1 MWEGTQDLG
10 EHREGLGEH
19 REGLEEHREGM
30 GEHREVVVGSTC
42 LLGPEREEN
51 QGHSLSSVFLP
62 WARSSL

>member
-19 REGLEEHREGM
+19 REGLGGHGEVM

-42 LLGPEREEN
+42 LLGPERERGES
-51 QGHSLSSVFLP
+51 GS
-62 WARSSL
+62 

>member
-42 LLGPEREEN
+42 LLGPERERKIR
-51 QGHSLSSVFLP
+51 VI
-62 WARSSL
+62 A

>member
-1 MWEGTQDLG
+1 MTREGGPWGAGWVWEGTQDLG

-42 LLGPEREEN
+42 LLGPERERKIR
-51 QGHSLSSVFLP
+51 VI
-62 WARSSL
+62 A